1 MISVLT
7 WFCKMTGDHELSDKE
22 QRSHAPLSPPATPSP
37 PLGPADRLGD
47 QIPLEPRFS
56 LPDETPRSSR
66 TEFVLGGI
74 RVYVYGLPP
83 TPILDQRASIL
94 YMAHQRTRTYKV
106 TEGMA
111 QEILHQYRSREPA
124 QLKETL
130 LAVTFDM
137 RGHGE
142 REISRE
148 ANLTWKDGNEQHA

>member
-1 MISVLT
+1 ME
-7 WFCKMTGDHELSDKE
+7 KLS
-22 QRSHAPLSPPATPSP
+22 HVPLSPPATPSP
-37 PLGPADRLGD
+37 PLESSNRFCE

-56 LPDETPRSSR
+56 LSDDTPRSSR
-66 TEFVLGGI
+66 TEFVIGGI

-83 TPILDQRASIL
+83 TPVSAERASIL

-111 QEILHQYRSREPA
+111 HEILHQYRSRSRIEP
-124 QLKETL
+124 KETL

>member
-1 MISVLT
+1 
-7 WFCKMTGDHELSDKE
+7 MTGVHQVSDKE
-22 QRSHAPLSPPATPSP
+22 QRGHAPLSPPATPSP
-37 PLGPADRLGD
+37 PLGPADRLRD

-66 TEFVLGGI
+66 TEFVIGGI
-74 RVYVYGLPP
+74 RVYVYGLPSTP
-83 TPILDQRASIL
+83 TLNQRVSIL

-111 QEILHQYRSREPA
+111 HEILHQNRSHGPA
-124 QLKETL
+124 QPKETL

-148 ANLTWKDGNEQHA
+148 ANLTWKEGNEQHA